1 MDKKSAIDTGRRI
14 DINHTP
20 KTIRS
25 RPHKKVLDHDMPIDI
40 AKDDIISD
48 HSDDINTDNNAK
60 ADIVEA
66 KTHDEVNKR
75 PIYVE
80 PLEFDEGGD
89 FLALLN
95 DSDQPDHKVDVHM
108 GDKVN
113 GKIIH
118 IGKDYAFIALS
129 PKTEAMMAVTE
140 LSDEDG
146 NITVK
151 LGQKITGFVVSVR
164 DGILLSK
171 QVAKADSHLLQE
183 AYEQKIPVQGKVIG
197 VNKGG
202 FAIDIAGQK
211 AFCPLGQIDSK
222 FTEDSESFIGQ
233 NLSFIIERMEE
244 HNIVLSRKTLLLK
257 EQREQ
262 AKLNLSNLEIGKSYE
277 AIITKVADYGALA
290 DIGGLIG
297 LIPKKEISLGHI
309 DNVADVLKSADKV
322 VVKLLSYDIDQDQPE
337 KTRLSFSLKQMQAD
351 PFLMHGDQLKIGSS
365 LEGKVVRLE
374 NFGAFVELFPGI
386 DGLIHISEMANH
398 KVAHPQEILRVGSP
412 VTVRII
418 SFDDVT
424 KRLGLSLREE
434 VVKNKEENIQVK
446 LERGHKT
453 HGVVSR
459 IERYGLF
466 LKLDH
471 GKQALLPVSEV
482 DIPKGSDLHRLYHI
496 GDSLDVVVI
505 DIDDNNRIKVSSLA
519 RKAMEERDNYL
530 ALQAEHKAT
539 SFGTL
544 ADILKKAKK

>member
-25 RPHKKVLDHDMPIDI
+25 RPHKKVLEHDKPSQTDE
-40 AKDDIISD
+40 IISD
-48 HSDDINTDNNAK
+48 NNQDISHDNKLKDNVIAAEIAKPDDN
-60 ADIVEA
+60 
-66 KTHDEVNKR
+66 NKR

-80 PLEFDEGGD
+80 PLEFDEEGD

-95 DSDQPDHKVDVHM
+95 DSDQQDHKVDVHI

-140 LSDEDG
+140 LSDHDG
-146 NITVK
+146 SISVK

-183 AYEQKIPVQGKVIG
+183 AYEQKIPVQGKVVSI
-197 VNKGG
+197 NKGG

-222 FTEDSESFIGQ
+222 FNEDSESFIGQ

-262 AKLNLSNLEIGKSYE
+262 AKLNLSNLEIGKTYE
-277 AIITKVADYGALA
+277 ATITKVADYGALA

-297 LIPKKEISLGHI
+297 LIPKKEIALGHI
-309 DNVADVLKSADKV
+309 DKVADVLKSGDKV
-322 VVKLLSYDIDQDQPE
+322 VVKLLSYDIDQDHPE

-351 PFLMHGDQLKIGSS
+351 PFLVHGDKLKAGSS

-398 KVAHPQEILRVGSP
+398 KVTHPQEILRVGSP

-418 SFDDVT
+418 SFDDIT
-424 KRLGLSLREE
+424 KRLALSLREE
-434 VVKNKEENIQVK
+434 VVKSKEENMQVK

-471 GKQALLPVSEV
+471 GQALLPISEV

-530 ALQAEHKAT
+530 SLKTEKN